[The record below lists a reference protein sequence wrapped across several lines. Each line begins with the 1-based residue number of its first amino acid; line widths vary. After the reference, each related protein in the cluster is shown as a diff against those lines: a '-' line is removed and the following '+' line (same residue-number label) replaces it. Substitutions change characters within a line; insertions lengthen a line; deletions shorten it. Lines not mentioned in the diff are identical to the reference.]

1 MGNHNV
7 IAAKSSATT
16 WAMFHGISHDL
27 PSYPKHLCVRLKM
40 GYTSKCSSIDRRNN
54 VFSIDSRWK
63 KKGNVHAR
71 KSKSKP
77 SQFPYKYH
85 KHQNMAFS
93 KIWPST
99 SLPIALPSKHFRN
112 GVFFHL
118 RRTVVTTSL
127 HPIDL
132 NLAHGGWRFPDGWGY
147 PDSWMVYSTMAKT
160 IKMDD

>member
-1 MGNHNV
+1 M
-7 IAAKSSATT
+7 
-16 WAMFHGISHDL
+16 
-27 PSYPKHLCVRLKM
+27 
-40 GYTSKCSSIDRRNN
+40 
-54 VFSIDSRWK
+54 K

-112 GVFFHL
+112 GVCFHL